1 MAVHIVSY
9 TINHVYP
16 AIDGTLRQ
24 ICRTLGR
31 PVKWTVVLASVWLL
45 AASPLLGAVLIN
57 VGVSSSP
64 SPTVTFSWSGSK
76 TAVVERRLL
85 GQTAETDWV
94 EVGRVTSATSFV
106 NTVPVAGQSY
116 EYRLIFT
123 SESPVDMVPVVV
135 SFDAPLEDQR
145 GGIILVV
152 DNAIKDEL
160 AGDIARFEM
169 DLAGDGWQVK
179 RIDFDSHGTATP
191 PQLKAAIQAAVVE
204 NPAINSLF
212 LFGNVPVPSSG
223 YLAPDGH
230 SARAH
235 ETDTF
240 YADLD
245 GTWTDTGT
253 YGTNNVPGDG
263 QFDQSS
269 YPTTLEL
276 ATGRVVFDTQNTLR
290 KLRTDMSRDY
300 LHKDHAWRQGQ
311 RVVSYSAAID
321 TLYHGP
327 WYNWAAAIFGTANTL
342 TTGFPGTR
350 TTPRIISTTRGSA
363 STFINNLNDV
373 KAIFTSN
380 FQSYRQEWYN
390 SDNANMM
397 ALGLPDWALTAC
409 WGGRPGIFL
418 HQIAGGKTVGY
429 SFLQSQND
437 LRRATA
443 DRSYYGATIDSISYG
458 FAEYYYGPG
467 VHVNLQ
473 GDPTLRMHPVLP
485 VKGLTAMKTGGQVQL
500 AWTAS
505 LAPNL
510 QGYHIYRSTE
520 RLGVYQ
526 RLTTTPVTG
535 SQYTDA
541 SPPTAIDTY
550 YQVRAIVREVRPTGT
565 YFNQSQGTFALVK
578 ADGSANRSPVAQ
590 AGTLRAKRNTP
601 TPFIYP
607 GSDAD
612 GDTLTPIIL
621 NNPQNGYLRWW
632 NGRPFY
638 ISNNNFTGSDTITF
652 AMSDGVAVSEPAT
665 MTVNVDEVGENVL
678 LAWDFTDGSSVPGST
693 WNDPNI
699 QPAAVSWS
707 QISGISNSFPNL
719 DQYSFRFLETT
730 KNRYV
735 PFTLAPQPGRKVSL
749 DEIRIALNGTENV
762 IFTLELRASTDNFAT
777 SVQLPLS
784 PGNSLNG
791 LGIKRHNYGRL
802 YEADAS
808 GVPSLQNVS
817 GPIQFRLYIWR
828 TGGDSN
834 TNISLGKITDTE
846 GAPDA
851 VEDMVITGQVS
862 KTDGSPNQAPAGVAD
877 AYSTYLNTPLDIATP
892 GILANET
899 DADGDGLLAFVV
911 TPPTNGT
918 LVLAMN
924 GGFTYTPTTGYTGA
938 DSFSYRV
945 FDGTTFSPATTVSLN
960 VLAAA
965 PAITSTPV
973 TTAIQNVPYTATITA
988 TGLPAPTFSLTTF
1001 PEGMAIDATSGV
1013 ITWTPAAT
1021 GDFNVTVQ
1029 ADNGSPVPATQSFTI
1044 KVSAD
1049 QSPYVSW
1056 KLAKFDA
1063 AQLNDPEISGDQ
1075 ADFDRDGFST
1085 LAEFFMGGHPLI
1097 FENLGAVS
1105 GMTTGNQLTITFNRH
1120 LDAQDF
1126 LFVVEG
1132 TSNLKNND
1140 WATTGIV
1147 HDSTTPISGE
1157 REQLTYR
1164 DTIGGLMRFLR
1175 MRVIGPPPDPAP

>member
-1 MAVHIVSY
+1 MLGGLVK
-9 TINHVYP
+9 P
-16 AIDGTLRQ
+16 AAI
-24 ICRTLGR
+24 
-31 PVKWTVVLASVWLL
+31 LASVWLL
-45 AASPLLGAVLIN
+45 GAGPILGAVLIN
-57 VGVSSSP
+57 VSVST
-64 SPTVTFSWSGSK
+64 SPTPTATFSWSGSK

-94 EVGRVTSATSFV
+94 EVGRVISATSFV
-106 NTVPVAGQSY
+106 NTVPAAGQSY

-145 GGIILVV
+145 GGVILVV
-152 DNAIKDEL
+152 DNAIKNEL

-191 PQLKAAIQAAVVE
+191 PQLKAAIQAAVAE

-212 LFGNVPVPSSG
+212 LFGNVPVASSG

-235 ETDTF
+235 ETDTY

-245 GTWTDTGT
+245 GTWTDTST
-253 YGTNNVPGDG
+253 YGTNNIPGDG

-290 KLRTDMSRDY
+290 KLRSDMSRDY
-300 LHKDHAWRQGQ
+300 LHKNHAWRQGQ

-321 TLYHGP
+321 TFYHGP
-327 WYNWAAAIFGTANTL
+327 WYNWGTAIFGTANTT
-342 TTGFPGTR
+342 TTGFSGTR
-350 TTPRIISTTRGSA
+350 TTPRILSTTRGSA
-363 STFINNLNDV
+363 STLINNLNDV

-380 FQSYRQEWYN
+380 FQSYRQEWY
-390 SDNANMM
+390 DPANPNMG

-418 HQIAGGKTVGY
+418 HQLAAGKTVGY

-437 LRRATA
+437 LRRASAT
-443 DRSYYGATIDSISYG
+443 RSYYDATIDSTYYG
-458 FAEYYYGPG
+458 FAEYFYGPG

-485 VKGLTAMKTGGQVQL
+485 VKGLAAVKNGGEVQL

-505 LAPNL
+505 QAPNL
-510 QGYHIYRSTE
+510 QGYHIYRSTD
-520 RLGVYQ
+520 RLGVYT
-526 RLTTTPVTG
+526 RLTPTPITG
-535 SQYTDA
+535 LQYTDA
-541 SPPTAIDTY
+541 AAPAAIDTY
-550 YQVRAIVREVRPTGT
+550 YQVRAIAREVRPTGT
-565 YFNQSQGTFALVK
+565 FYNQSQGAFALVK
-578 ADGSANRSPVAQ
+578 ANGTANQAPVAL
-590 AGTLRAKRNTP
+590 AGSFRAKRNSP
-601 TPFIYP
+601 TPFTYP

-638 ISNNNFTGSDTITF
+638 ISNNNYTGSDTITF

-665 MTVNVDEVGENVL
+665 MTVNVDEVGENIL

-693 WNDPNI
+693 WNDPNV
-699 QPAAVSWS
+699 QPSAVSWS
-707 QISGISNSFPNL
+707 NTSGISNAFPNK
-719 DQYSFRFLETT
+719 DQYSFRFLDAT
-730 KNRYV
+730 KGSYV
-735 PFTLAPQPGRKVSL
+735 PITVTPQPGRKISL
-749 DEIRIALNGTENV
+749 DEIRFALNGTSPN
-762 IFTLELRASTDNFAT
+762 IFNLELRASTDNFAT

-784 PGNSLNG
+784 PGNTFTG
-791 LGIKRHNYGRL
+791 LGIQRHNYGRL

-808 GVPSLQNVS
+808 GVTALQNVS
-817 GPIQFRLYIWR
+817 GPVQLRLYIWR
-828 TGGDSN
+828 ATGSSSN
-834 TNISLGKITDTE
+834 INISLGKITDTE
-846 GAPDA
+846 GEPDA
-851 VEDMVITGQVS
+851 VEDIVITGQVS
-862 KTDGSPNQAPAGVAD
+862 KTDGSPNQVPAGVAD
-877 AYSTYLNTPLDIATP
+877 AYSTYLDNPLVVAAAQ
-892 GILANET
+892 GVLANDT

-911 TPPTNGT
+911 TPPANGT
-918 LVLAMN
+918 LALATN
-924 GGFTYTPTTGYTGA
+924 GGFTYTPTTGYTGP

-945 FDGTTFSPATTVSLN
+945 FDGTTFSPASTVSLT
-960 VLAAA
+960 VLPTA

-973 TTAIQNVPYTATITA
+973 TTAMRDVPYTATVTA
-988 TGLPAPTFSLTTF
+988 TGLPAPTFSLTTY
-1001 PEGMAIDATSGV
+1001 PAGMAIDPNSGV
-1013 ITWTPAAT
+1013 ITWTPDAT

-1044 KVSAD
+1044 TVAAD

-1056 KLAKFDA
+1056 KLEKFDA
-1063 AQLNDPEISGDQ
+1063 GQLADPGISGDQ
-1075 ADFDRDGFST
+1075 ADYDRDGFNT
-1085 LAEFFMGGHPLI
+1085 LTEFFMGGHPLV

-1105 GMTTGNQLTITFNRH
+1105 GLTAGHQLTITFNRH
-1120 LDAQDF
+1120 TAAQDF
-1126 LFVVEG
+1126 LYVVEG
-1132 TSNLKNND
+1132 KSNLLTGEWD
-1140 WATTGIV
+1140 TTGIV
-1147 HDSTTPISGE
+1147 LDSTTPIGGD

-1164 DTIGGLMRFLR
+1164 DTVGGLMRFLR
-1175 MRVIGPPPDPAP
+1175 LRVIGPPPDP